1 MEILIKI
8 IVVLLTAGILIL
20 LFKYLTKDKAIEIG
34 NASIRTIKKQKFL
47 LIQILV
53 VIVVCSIALIMTNT
67 ITETVGKDSY
77 INDFEDFVGEVKNDY
92 EEYSKSEWKDIEKEY
107 LDFSE
112 KKRLV
117 YEELLSKE
125 DKKRLSRLEGEYRS
139 YRTSGFIDNIM
150 TTTKDAFNNTVEYI
164 DGFMQVKKTESQ
176 DIIDEI
182 IADDF
187 NNDLVNDT
195 INLNDT
201 IYE

>member
-1 MEILIKI
+1 MEILIKF
-8 IVVLLTAGILIL
+8 IVVVFTAGIVL
-20 LFKYLTKDKAIEIG
+20 LAFKYLTAK
-34 NASIRTIKKQKFL
+34 NRNTVIRTVKKEKNL
-47 LIQILV
+47 IIQILV

-150 TTTKDAFNNTVEYI
+150 TTTKDAFNNAVEYI
-164 DGFMQVKKTESQ
+164 DGFISTEE
-176 DIIDEI
+176 DEMS
-182 IADDF
+182 ADES
-187 NNDLVNDT
+187 LSDT
-195 INLNDT
+195 KN
-201 IYE
+201 E